1 MSSTVLSAVIAAVVA
16 AGVGIAIPPLFSDA
30 PQPTAAAADTTA
42 LESRMS
48 ALEKNV
54 TSAIERLDAATAALE
69 AAAIQRAEQR
79 AEAEQAEAKA
89 AARKNADDAAVP
101 ANDAE
106 PARAMTEAE
115 LSGLIGQLVS
125 PQADDETKDALWA
138 KIKAAGRIDA
148 AIAQIEEMV
157 GDDPQ
162 NPNLQTDLG
171 GAYLQKLFTIAEG
184 PEKGVWAMKADSAFD
199 AALKADPQ
207 HWNARFSKATSLAFW
222 PPIFGKQG
230 EAISNYE
237 TLVQQ
242 QEASGATKPEYA
254 QTYVFLGNLY
264 ELQGKTDKA
273 KEIWNKGAGKF
284 PGSAELKKKIAK

>member
-1 MSSTVLSAVIAAVVA
+1 MSSPVMSAVIAALVA
-16 AGVGIAIPPLFSDA
+16 AGVGVVVPQFLAEPPA
-30 PQPTAAAADTTA
+30 HAAAAPD
-42 LESRMS
+42 
-48 ALEKNV
+48 
-54 TSAIERLDAATAALE
+54 TSAIEARVAKLESSVAAAVERMDAATAALE
-69 AAAIQRAEQR
+69 AAAIQREEQR
-79 AEAEQAEAKA
+79 ANAARA
-89 AARKNADDAAVP
+89 AAATAAQEASKDDANADSTEADAS
-101 ANDAE
+101 
-106 PARAMTEAE
+106 MTEVE
-115 LSGLIGQLVS
+115 LAGLIGQMLRS
-125 PQADDETKDALWA
+125 DTNYETKEALWA
-138 KIKAAGRIDA
+138 KIKAAGQLDA

-162 NPNLQTDLG
+162 NADLQTDLG
-171 GAYLQKLFTIAEG
+171 GAYLQKLFTITED
-184 PEKGVWAMKADSAFD
+184 PQKGVWAMKADSAFD